1 VFDYFKKHPKLA
13 ATFATKWV
21 NTKLLD
27 YVPENKIRVRMSLM
41 PEKMRAILENGTSP
55 IIKEFLESFSK
66 QDTLRTSISVQLFTT
81 TKLSGYKELFNII
94 NNEVSEEFKNK
105 PSRMYFPYSQC

>member
-1 VFDYFKKHPKLA
+1 
-13 ATFATKWV
+13 
-21 NTKLLD
+21 
-27 YVPENKIRVRMSLM
+27 
-41 PEKMRAILENGTSP
+41 MRAILENGTSP
-55 IIKEFLESFSK
+55 IIKEFSSWRSFSK

-105 PSRMYFPYSQC
+105 PVSNVFSLLTMLIFTK

>member
-55 IIKEFLESFSK
+55 IIKRVQFLEKSK

-81 TKLSGYKELFNII
+81 TKN
-94 NNEVSEEFKNK
+94 
-105 PSRMYFPYSQC
+105 

>member
-27 YVPENKIRVRMSLM
+27 YVPENKIWSLM
-41 PEKMRAILENGTSP
+41 PEKMRAILETVP
-55 IIKEFLESFSK
+55 
-66 QDTLRTSISVQLFTT
+66 
-81 TKLSGYKELFNII
+81 
-94 NNEVSEEFKNK
+94 
-105 PSRMYFPYSQC
+105 